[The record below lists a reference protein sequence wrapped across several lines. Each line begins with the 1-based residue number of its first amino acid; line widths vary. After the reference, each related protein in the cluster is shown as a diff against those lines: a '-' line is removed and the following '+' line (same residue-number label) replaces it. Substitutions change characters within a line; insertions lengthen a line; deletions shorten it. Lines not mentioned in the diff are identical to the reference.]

1 MEGALEAPCPEAP
14 GPPQQV
20 TNGREAGVKLPVGV
34 DGPGSSSSAASEE
47 EEEREEERPSQ
58 RSLHLRRW
66 VGPAA
71 RLTETSSG
79 PGLGWRRIPLWSQGA
94 LTSVPPSSWEEQM
107 GAGGSEPRVL
117 TGVNMLGGGGEAYR
131 FSGFTAALSAP
142 NSPAPPTLSAL
153 ASVLPG

>member
-1 MEGALEAPCPEAP
+1 M
-14 GPPQQV
+14 
-20 TNGREAGVKLPVGV
+20 TNGREAGAKLPAGV
-34 DGPGSSSSAASEE
+34 DGPGSGSSGASEE
-47 EEEREEERPSQ
+47 EEEREEEQEERPSQ

-71 RLTETSSG
+71 CLTETSSG
-79 PGLGWRRIPLWSQGA
+79 PRLGWRKIPLWSQGA

-117 TGVNMLGGGGEAYR
+117 TGVDMLGVGGEASR

-142 NSPAPPTLSAL
+142 NSPGPPTLSAL